1 MLLTF
6 GQVAPAFTLQDQSGQ
21 PVSLADFRG
30 KQHVVVF
37 FYPKDETAV
46 CTKEACAF
54 RDAYSV
60 FCDLGAAVL
69 GVSADSAASH
79 AGFAQHHRLPFSL
92 LSDPDGKVRT
102 AYGVSK
108 ILGLIP
114 GRETFVID
122 KSGILRHRFSSQL
135 HAQKH
140 IDEALAILKTL

>member
-1 MLLTF
+1 MLLTL
-6 GQVAPAFTLQDQSGQ
+6 GQAAPAFTLNDQSGK

-37 FYPKDETAV
+37 FYPKDETVV
-46 CTKEACAF
+46 CTREVCAF

-60 FCDLGAAVL
+60 FRDLGAAVL
-69 GVSADSAASH
+69 GVSSDSPISH
-79 AGFAQHHRLPFSL
+79 AGFAQHHQLPFPL
-92 LSDPDGKVRT
+92 LSDPGAKLRT
-102 AYGVSK
+102 AYGVAK
-108 ILGLIP
+108 TFGLLP

-122 KSGILRHRFSSQL
+122 KTGILRHRFCSQL